1 MSQLARVLLG
11 SPLCAA
17 KQRLEG
23 LGPHPSLL
31 SRLIK
36 FNIVGAVGIVVQS
49 SVLALLVR
57 MLGLEYLAAT
67 ALAVE
72 AAIIHNFIWH
82 LRWTWAERVGQPHI
96 RSWLKA
102 IGLLMRFNLTTGAVS
117 IAGNLLFMRLLV
129 GETGIGII
137 KANLATIALCS
148 LANFILSD
156 RVVFKLRAGRQG

>member
-1 MSQLARVLLG
+1 MG

-17 KQRLEG
+17 NRRLEG
-23 LGPHPSLL
+23 LGRHPSLL

-36 FNIVGAVGIVVQS
+36 FNIVGAAGIAVQS
-49 SVLALLVR
+49 TVLAILVR
-57 MLGLEYLAAT
+57 IVGLQYLAAT

-72 AAIIHNFIWH
+72 AAVIHNFIWH
-82 LRWTWAERVGQPHI
+82 LRWTWAERLGEPHT
-96 RSWLKA
+96 RSRFKA
-102 IGLLMRFNLTTGAVS
+102 IGLLMRFNVTAGAVS

-156 RVVFKLRAGRQG
+156 RVVFKLRAGRHG

>member
-1 MSQLARVLLG
+1 MG
-11 SPLCAA
+11 SPLWLANR
-17 KQRLEG
+17 RLQG
-23 LGPHPSLL
+23 FTPHASLL

-36 FNIVGAVGIVVQS
+36 FNIVGAAGIAVQS
-49 SVLALLVR
+49 TVLAILVR
-57 MLGLEYLAAT
+57 IAGLQYLAAT

-72 AAIIHNFIWH
+72 AAVIHNFVWH
-82 LRWTWAERVGQPHI
+82 SRWTWAERLDEPHT
-96 RSWLKA
+96 RSWLKTL
-102 IGLLMRFNLTTGAVS
+102 GMLMRFNVTTGAVS

-156 RVVFKLRAGRQG
+156 RVVFKLREGRQD